1 MQANNKQPMSAVDRS
16 ARSVFVGNIS
26 YEISE
31 EQLRS
36 VFSQA
41 GQVVHFRLVHDR
53 ETGRPKGFG
62 FCEFADVQTAEAA
75 QRNLNGFELNG
86 RPLRVDSATGGERS
100 ADEVQQFQ
108 LALAS
113 QAEETNP
120 YGPEPELGKA
130 PEAIARTVAS
140 MPPERM
146 FELMKQMKETVNNN
160 PQMAR
165 HLLMENPQLA
175 YALLQAQVV
184 MRVVDP
190 KVAYSMLHREKP
202 MPIAPFHQQAMQQQ
216 NAPPSGLT
224 PHTQPAVNYNIPP
237 PQMSMKM
244 PPPGQLPPVTSGY
257 NVPPPH
263 VSHPP
268 PNIPGM
274 QQPSVSAPVPAAT
287 RETTSMEEQQQ
298 AEMLVKVLQLTD
310 EQIRLLPPED
320 RAKVIELRNQ
330 LRQQVPS

>member
-1 MQANNKQPMSAVDRS
+1 MQTAQKPLTAADRS

-26 YEISE
+26 
-31 EQLRS
+31 
-36 VFSQA
+36 
-41 GQVVHFRLVHDR
+41 DR

-62 FCEFADVQTAEAA
+62 FCEFADEQMAQTA
-75 QRNLNGFELNG
+75 QRNLNGFELHG
-86 RPLRVDSATGGERS
+86 RSLRVDSATGGDRS

-113 QAEETNP
+113 SHVEENP
-120 YGPEPELGKA
+120 YGPEPEVGKA

-160 PQMAR
+160 PLMAR

-190 KVAYSMLHREKP
+190 KVAYSMLHREQP
-202 MPIAPFHQQAMQQQ
+202 ATTAPFHQQA
-216 NAPPSGLT
+216 APPT
-224 PHTQPAVNYNIPP
+224 QTTAPHGIIP
-237 PQMSMKM
+237 
-244 PPPGQLPPVTSGY
+244 T
-257 NVPPPH
+257 
-263 VSHPP
+263 SHPP
-268 PNIPGM
+268 PMNFSTPPPQIPGM
-274 QQPSVSAPVPAAT
+274 TMPPSSQAPPLVMSHPPPTVTAGFNMPPHILSHPPPSIASGLPPRMPVPPGGAGAPQQA
-287 RETTSMEEQQQ
+287 ESTSTALEEQQQ
-298 AEMLVKVLQLTD
+298 AEMLVKVLKLTD
-310 EQIRLLPPED
+310 DQIRLLPPED

-330 LRQQVPS
+330 LRQQVPT